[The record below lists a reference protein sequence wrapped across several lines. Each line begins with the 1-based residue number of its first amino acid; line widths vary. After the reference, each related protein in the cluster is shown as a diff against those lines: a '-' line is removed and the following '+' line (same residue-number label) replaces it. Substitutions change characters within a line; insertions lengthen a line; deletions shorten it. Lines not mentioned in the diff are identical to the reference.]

1 MEPLGG
7 LGFGKLQFIFERRNG
22 VQSWAPE
29 FAEPHALIH
38 KRNTRTV
45 VTCGGCEPC
54 GLLHDCGS
62 IPRTDLDLSVFR
74 TFGESWLFAN
84 AMVVSWHSWKA
95 IEFTV
100 SETLSA
106 EAIELTVTAT
116 LSARSC
122 MAWPTMDLWLA
133 SASRT
138 CMRWV
143 LVLIWSAWPAIVS

>member
-1 MEPLGG
+1 MHTLWN
-7 LGFGKLQFIFERRNG
+7 L
-22 VQSWAPE
+22 WAASVSANFSSYLSEGMVSSPE
-29 FAEPHALIH
+29 LLNLLKPHALIH

-106 EAIELTVTAT
+106 EAIELTVTAA
-116 LSARSC
+116 LSACPC

-138 CMRWV
+138 CMR
-143 LVLIWSAWPAIVS
+143 